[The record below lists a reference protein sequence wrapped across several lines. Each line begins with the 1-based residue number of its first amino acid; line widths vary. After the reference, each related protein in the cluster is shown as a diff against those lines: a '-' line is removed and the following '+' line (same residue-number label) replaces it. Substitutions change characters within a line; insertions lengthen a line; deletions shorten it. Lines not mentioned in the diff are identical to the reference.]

1 MINMSTVAKV
11 YVLNKAKEL
20 ILKGIYQTEIT
31 QKTKA
36 GIEKLDAVADG
47 FWDRLRVFIKKE
59 KEIDRKWIP
68 DFIEEIG
75 EEIIEAAIEIL
86 SKEFDVKTLIQNAFD
101 TEKTENPEI
110 F

>member
-1 MINMSTVAKV
+1 MSTVAKV

-68 DFIEEIG
+68 DVIEQTG
-75 EEIIEAAIEIL
+75 EEAVHEVIRTLRKELEP
-86 SKEFDVKTLIQNAFD
+86 SKLIQEIFD
-101 TEKTENPEI
+101 IEKKENPEI

>member
-1 MINMSTVAKV
+1 MSTVAKV

-59 KEIDRKWIP
+59 KEIDRKWIH
-68 DFIEEIG
+68 DFVEEVG

-101 TEKTENPEI
+101 IEKTENPEI